1 MGMGPLTVVL
11 ATLLGAIILQGG
23 LKRSKGLQ
31 ITPLEE
37 EPVKVKQPSYIY
49 LLYNTYH
56 HC

>member
-37 EPVKVKQPSYIY
+37 EPVKVKQ
-49 LLYNTYH
+49 LLYINL
-56 HC
+56 CV

>member
-1 MGMGPLTVVL
+1 MGMGPLTVAL

-37 EPVKVKQPSYIY
+37 EPVKVTQ
-49 LLYNTYH
+49 LLYINL
-56 HC
+56 CV